1 MAESDAVP
9 GTRQITR
16 RGLLPAVTV
25 HAVRALA
32 VEVARADGVE
42 AFGEQTLLNL
52 LDPHVA
58 VVHVLVTDA
67 GAEPGVEPG
76 VEPGAQ
82 PAGVV
87 GYAQVDVSVTGTS
100 TAELAVAPPARGR
113 GLGAALLTAVL
124 DVARAHGVE
133 RPAIWA
139 HGNLPAATALATSAG
154 MAVTRELWQ
163 MSLDLPN
170 RDLAD
175 RPMADRPMA
184 DPAPVPDGVVL
195 RPFVV
200 DQDEAAWLTV
210 NARAFA
216 DHPEQGRLTLGDLA
230 AREREPWFS
239 ADDLLLAERS
249 GRLLASVW
257 MKVEPGSDTGELYVL
272 GVDPDAQG
280 GGLGRLLTAATVDH
294 LAAKGLRR
302 VVLYTSP
309 QNAGAVRTYVAAGF
323 ETSRVDVRYR

>member
-1 MAESDAVP
+1 MAESDAAP

-16 RGLLPAVTV
+16 RGLLPAVTAD
-25 HAVRALA
+25 AVRALA

-52 LDPHVA
+52 LDPQVT

-67 GAEPGVEPG
+67 GAEPGL
-76 VEPGAQ
+76 EPGAQ
-82 PAGVV
+82 PAELV
-87 GYAQVDVSVTGTS
+87 GYAQVDLSVTGTC
-100 TAELAVAPPARGR
+100 TAELAVAPRARGR

-124 DVARAHGVE
+124 DAARANGVE

-139 HGNLPAATALATSAG
+139 HGHLPGATALATRAG
-154 MAVTRELWQ
+154 LAVTRELWQ
-163 MSLDLPN
+163 MSLDLPGSPTG
-170 RDLAD
+170 DDPTGD
-175 RPMADRPMA
+175 RPVPS
-184 DPAPVPDGVVL
+184 PAPVPVPDDIVL

-200 DQDEAAWLTV
+200 GQDEAAWLTV

-216 DHPEQGRLTLGDLA
+216 DHPEQGRLTRDDLA

-239 ADDLLLAERS
+239 ADDLLLAERA
-249 GRLLASVW
+249 GRLVASVW

-280 GGLGRLLTAATVDH
+280 RGLGRLLTAATVDH
-294 LAAKGLRR
+294 LAARGLRR

-309 QNAGAVRTYVAAGF
+309 QNAGAVRTYLAAGF
-323 ETSRVDVRYR
+323 ETSRVDVQYR

>member
-16 RGLLPAVTV
+16 RGLLPAVTTD
-25 HAVRALA
+25 AVRALA
-32 VEVARADGVE
+32 VEVARVDGVE

-52 LDPHVA
+52 LDPQVT

-67 GAEPGVEPG
+67 GAGPGLEPDPR
-76 VEPGAQ
+76 
-82 PAGVV
+82 PADLV
-87 GYAQVDVSVTGTS
+87 GYAQVDLSVTGTP
-100 TAELAVAPPARGR
+100 TAELAVAPRARGR

-124 DVARAHGVE
+124 DVAQAHGVG

-139 HGNLPAATALATSAG
+139 HGHLPGATALATRAG

-163 MSLDLPN
+163 MSLDLPE
-170 RDLAD
+170 RDAAGSPATS
-175 RPMADRPMA
+175 R
-184 DPAPVPDGVVL
+184 APVPDDVVL

-200 DQDEAAWLTV
+200 GQDEAAWLTV

-216 DHPEQGRLTLGDLA
+216 DHPEQGRLTRSDLA

-239 ADDLLLAERS
+239 ADDLLLAERA
-249 GRLLASVW
+249 GRLVASVW
-257 MKVEPGSDTGELYVL
+257 MKVEPGSDSGELYVL
-272 GVDPDAQG
+272 GVEPEAQG

-309 QNAGAVRTYVAAGF
+309 QNAGAVRTYRAAGF
-323 ETSRVDVRYR
+323 QTSRVDVQYR